1 MNYFL
6 RYLLIVISFISC
18 FGCVALKLWKTAVVD
33 ASFYLKFA
41 HFSRSL
47 KTIKR
52 AIRGS
57 IIDRNGN
64 ILAITTNIID
74 LGVDPS
80 VANFERDFTKI
91 QELSRLLSLDIE
103 YLQKCFKKEF
113 FIKNGKRKQVRWK
126 KIAEISNDTLYN
138 DIKLLKIKGVY
149 GNTHNERI
157 YPNNTL
163 ACHVIGF
170 INKENIAANGVES
183 FCNEYLK
190 GKDGTVISEKD
201 GKKQEIAMFREV
213 SIDPEDGLNVTLT
226 IDISLQDRVEE
237 LLLEFINKY
246 SAISGTVIVSYPN
259 TGEILTLANYPNYD
273 LNQYNKTLTEN
284 LKNRAI
290 TDIYEPGSVFK
301 IVASS
306 IALDEG
312 IVLPNT
318 KFDCSRGEMFYKNKK
333 YILPKD
339 HKPFD
344 KLTVTDILRKSS
356 NRGIAQIGILLGQ
369 TKLYHAAKLFGF
381 GEKTEYGF
389 DGESAGIL
397 NNPKQWDGLTITR
410 LPMGHAIGVTPLQ
423 MHQAMGVIAS
433 GGLLMRPMV
442 VSKVTNKYNDIVYE
456 AIPYIKR
463 KIIRTTIAK
472 QMAVILNNKDTASAK
487 VGKFNVSY
495 KTGTTQ
501 KLINGKYSTTHH
513 ISSCSGF
520 FPTENPQ
527 FLITVVLDDA
537 KVPNGVAYGS
547 KVAHPLFES
556 IVRAISS
563 LYRVKNSE
571 SKSNR

>member
-1 MNYFL
+1 M
-6 RYLLIVISFISC
+6 
-18 FGCVALKLWKTAVVD
+18 
-33 ASFYLKFA
+33 
-41 HFSRSL
+41 
-47 KTIKR
+47 
-52 AIRGS
+52 
-57 IIDRNGN
+57 
-64 ILAITTNIID
+64 
-74 LGVDPS
+74 
-80 VANFERDFTKI
+80 
-91 QELSRLLSLDIE
+91 
-103 YLQKCFKKEF
+103 
-113 FIKNGKRKQVRWK
+113 
-126 KIAEISNDTLYN
+126 
-138 DIKLLKIKGVY
+138 
-149 GNTHNERI
+149 
-157 YPNNTL
+157 
-163 ACHVIGF
+163 
-170 INKENIAANGVES
+170 
-183 FCNEYLK
+183 
-190 GKDGTVISEKD
+190 
-201 GKKQEIAMFREV
+201 
-213 SIDPEDGLNVTLT
+213 
-226 IDISLQDRVEE
+226 
-237 LLLEFINKY
+237 
-246 SAISGTVIVSYPN
+246 
-259 TGEILTLANYPNYD
+259 
-273 LNQYNKTLTEN
+273 
-284 LKNRAI
+284 
-290 TDIYEPGSVFK
+290 
-301 IVASS
+301 
-306 IALDEG
+306 
-312 IVLPNT
+312 
-318 KFDCSRGEMFYKNKK
+318 
-333 YILPKD
+333 
-339 HKPFD
+339 
-344 KLTVTDILRKSS
+344 
-356 NRGIAQIGILLGQ
+356 
-369 TKLYHAAKLFGF
+369 YHAAKLFGF